1 MSPPGRASDPMAS
14 THTRLAGTS
23 TDDVNGMASPY
34 GDPSGMPVSFAVT
47 GRPEPL
53 APPPVRGAPVV
64 VDASAVVVVGSSMMS
79 GAGRAVE
86 VLVDSPM
93 TRPFSALEPPEHA
106 PATRATERARPTIPV
121 RRKVECR
128 LM

>member
-1 MSPPGRASDPMAS
+1 M
-14 THTRLAGTS
+14 
-23 TDDVNGMASPY
+23 
-34 GDPSGMPVSFAVT
+34 
-47 GRPEPL
+47 
-53 APPPVRGAPVV
+53 V

-93 TRPFSALEPPEHA
+93 TRPFSVLEPPEQA
-106 PATRATERARPTIPV
+106 PATSATERARPTIPV

-128 LM
+128 LMGKWATFPERGESLDLGFSSAGRERRG